1 MAETVE
7 ALFPESIDEERAG
20 TGILPAQQI
29 RALVRKHAISAAIDI
44 GEELIQPASLDLRLG
59 PTAHRIR
66 ASFLPG
72 SNATVEE
79 KIAQFATHDLDLT
92 NGAVLEKGCV
102 YVVKL
107 LEHVRLTKDISG
119 TANPKSSI
127 GRLDIFTRLITDNAG
142 EFDQVRAGYE
152 GPLYAEISPLTFS
165 VKVRQGSRL
174 SQLRLVRGK
183 PRMAETETRA
193 LMDMLGQ
200 DDPYRGGSAV
210 SVDLLGGKD
219 SKLIG
224 FRARK
229 HTPPVDVDAKGLY
242 DAEEFWEPVEASKSG
257 GMILVPDD
265 FYILVSREAFKVP
278 PGHAAEMVAYDTLVG
293 EFRVHYAGFFDPGF
307 GHDKSG
313 GKGTRAVLEVR
324 SHEVPFVIEHG
335 QIVGRLLYERLS
347 AEPDK
352 LYGKDIGSSYQHQGL
367 TLGKQFRPYQR

>member
-1 MAETVE
+1 MADTVE
-7 ALFPESIDEERAG
+7 QLLPKAGDDERAA

-29 RALVRKHAISAAIDI
+29 RALIRKSAIAAAVDID
-44 GEELIQPASLDLRLG
+44 EALIQPASLDLRLG
-59 PTAHRIR
+59 PIAYRMR

-72 SNATVEE
+72 GEATVED
-79 KIAQFATHDLDLT
+79 KIAQFAAHDFSLT
-92 NGAVLEKGCV
+92 DGAVLEKGCV

-119 TANPKSSI
+119 TANPKSSV
-127 GRLDIFTRLITDNAG
+127 GRLDIFTRLITDYAS

-165 VKVRQGSRL
+165 VIVRQGSRL

-183 PRMAETETRA
+183 PRMAESETRRLLDA
-193 LMDMLGQ
+193 LGQ
-200 DDPYRGGSAV
+200 DDPYRGGAAV
-210 SVDLLGGKD
+210 SVDLRGDKG

-224 FRARK
+224 YRARK
-229 HTPPVDVDAKGLY
+229 HTAPVDVDAKSRY
-242 DAEEFWEPVEASKSG
+242 EAREFWEPVEADKTG

-265 FYILVSREAFKVP
+265 FYILASREAFRVP

-307 GHDKSG
+307 GHEEAG

-324 SHEVPFVIEHG
+324 SHEVPFFIEHG
-335 QIVGRLLYERLS
+335 QIVGRLLYEKLS

-352 LYGKDIGSSYQHQGL
+352 LYGKGIGSSYQHQGL
-367 TLGKQFRPYQR
+367 TLGKQFQPYKR